1 MMEKNNFKNIGKYC
15 RYYRMNVLEMTLKEI
30 EGNENIKALSSFEHG
45 RSTNLEHLLKYVNK
59 CKDNEQRFHF
69 LQGLII
75 TIEGD

>member
-1 MMEKNNFKNIGKYC
+1 MENNHFKNIGKYC

-45 RSTNLEHLLKYVNK
+45 RSTNLEHLLKYVKK
-59 CKDNEQRFHF
+59 CKDNEQQLHF
-69 LQGLII
+69 LQGLIT